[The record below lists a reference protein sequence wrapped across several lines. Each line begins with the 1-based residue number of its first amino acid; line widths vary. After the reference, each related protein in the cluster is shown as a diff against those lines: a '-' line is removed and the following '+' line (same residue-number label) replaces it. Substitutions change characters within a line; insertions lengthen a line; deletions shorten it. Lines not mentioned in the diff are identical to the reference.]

1 MSRTE
6 ARECGFKMIYQSFFN
21 NQANVEPFFD
31 CENLQDDVSAQEVSA
46 DELQFANSIFSSYQ
60 DNKAK
65 IESKLQDNLKKGL
78 KLTDIYSLDKAIL
91 FATIAQIDY
100 LQEPLG
106 LAINE
111 AVRIAKKYATD
122 KSSKFVNG
130 VLSSIYKE

>member
-21 NQANVEPFFD
+21 NQTNVESFFD
-31 CENLQDDVSAQEVSA
+31 SENTQDDVSATEVLA
-46 DELQFANSIFSSYQ
+46 DELQFANNIFSNYKENQ
-60 DNKAK
+60 K
-65 IESKLQDNLKKGL
+65 EVEEKLQNNLKNGL

-91 FATIAQIDY
+91 FATIVQIDY
-100 LQEPLG
+100 LHEPLG

-111 AVRIAKKYATD
+111 AVRIAKKYSTD

-130 VLSSIYKE
+130 VLSSIYKG

>member
-31 CENLQDDVSAQEVSA
+31 CENLQDDVSAQEVLA
-46 DELQFANSIFSSYQ
+46 DELQFANSIFLSYQ

-91 FATIAQIDY
+91 FATITQIDY

-111 AVRIAKKYATD
+111 AVRIAKKYSTD

>member
-21 NQANVEPFFD
+21 NQTNVEPFFD
-31 CENLQDDVSAQEVSA
+31 CENLQDDVSAQEVLA

-111 AVRIAKKYATD
+111 AVRIAKKYSTD

>member
-21 NQANVEPFFD
+21 NQTNVESFFD
-31 CENLQDDVSAQEVSA
+31 SENTQNDVSATEVLA
-46 DELQFANSIFSSYQ
+46 DELQFANNIFSNYKENQ
-60 DNKAK
+60 K
-65 IESKLQDNLKKGL
+65 EVEEKLQNNLKNGL

-91 FATIAQIDY
+91 FATIVQIDY
-100 LQEPLG
+100 LHEPLG

-111 AVRIAKKYATD
+111 AVRIAKKYSTD

-130 VLSSIYKE
+130 VLSSIYKG

>member
-31 CENLQDDVSAQEVSA
+31 CENLQDDVSVQEVSA

-60 DNKAK
+60 ENKAM

-111 AVRIAKKYATD
+111 AVRIAKKYSTD

>member
-31 CENLQDDVSAQEVSA
+31 CENLQDDVSAQEVLA

-111 AVRIAKKYATD
+111 AVRIAKKYSTD

>member
-31 CENLQDDVSAQEVSA
+31 CENLQDDVSAQEVLA
-46 DELQFANSIFSSYQ
+46 DELQFANNIFSSYQ

-91 FATIAQIDY
+91 FATITQIDY

-111 AVRIAKKYATD
+111 AVRIAKKYSTD

>member
-21 NQANVEPFFD
+21 NQAKVEPFFD
-31 CENLQDDVSAQEVSA
+31 CENLQDDVSAQEVLA

-60 DNKAK
+60 ENKAK

-111 AVRIAKKYATD
+111 AVRIAKKYSTD